1 MLRQGGSAIVSE
13 HTTDERAKT
22 DAAYEKLQRDAR
34 AREREREKQAEE
46 LKARDD
52 NMARL
57 KALRLARDA
66 AERGG

>member
-1 MLRQGGSAIVSE
+1 MSE
-13 HTTDERAKT
+13 HAKDERAKA

-34 AREREREKQAEE
+34 AREKEREKQAEG

-52 NMARL
+52 NIARL

-66 AERGG
+66 AERKD

>member
-1 MLRQGGSAIVSE
+1 MSE
-13 HTTDERAKT
+13 HTKDERAKT

-34 AREREREKQAEE
+34 ARERDRAKQAEE

-66 AERGG
+66 AEPT